1 MTQLKFSEAEL
12 FSNHEYAR
20 PHVEAGIRMHGGFD
34 SAGTYVPPR
43 SLGRCRAVEAWSAAL
58 ADRGG
63 RLFDADASLLSGPR
77 LPNVAQQSFL
87 LRSGIGQPFW
97 NSLTITGKIEARGR
111 LLAEIAFPD
120 LQPLVKEDLAEM
132 ALGHLNR
139 GLLVAHGIDEGGEPD
154 KGIGGHD
161 QMWFV
166 ARDMAFG
173 ANAYADVDPP
183 ENIARPEA
191 GRRFMPE
198 IAPEHEGLLSFLM
211 NLLMIEFRAE
221 IGFASTQAILNDP
234 RLFLGRRA
242 EAESAAELVGRI
254 RTDEAIHVTSLRLYL
269 GEFRELT
276 VKTLSG
282 GTLKGA
288 ELIDRFWQGLVH
300 WATVEQP
307 RIAAR
312 NQRAALLPI
321 ILAQPQGERILAEFD
336 ALGDLP
342 PAAFESAAPTGTAGS
357 ASAG

>member
-1 MTQLKFSEAEL
+1 MAQLTFSEREL

-20 PHVEAGIRMHGGFD
+20 PHIEAGVRMHGGFD
-34 SAGTYVPPR
+34 SRGSYVPPR
-43 SLGRCRAVEAWSAAL
+43 SLGRNRALDAWTAAL
-58 ADRGG
+58 LRRGG
-63 RLFDADASLLSGPR
+63 ELFDADASLLSGPR
-77 LPNVAQQSFL
+77 LPNVAQQHL
-87 LRSGIGQPFW
+87 LLKSGIGQPFW
-97 NSLTITGKIEARGR
+97 NTLTITGKIEARGR
-111 LLAEIAFPD
+111 LLADIAFPD
-120 LQPLVKEDLAEM
+120 LQPLVVEDLSEL

-154 KGIGGHD
+154 KSIGGHD

-173 ANAYADVDPP
+173 PDAYPDVNPP

-221 IGFASTQAILNDP
+221 IGFASTQAILKSPD
-234 RLFLGRRA
+234 LFVDRRGEA
-242 EAESAAELVGRI
+242 EAAAELVGRI
-254 RTDEAIHVTSLRLYL
+254 RIDEAIHVTSLRLYL

-276 VKTLSG
+276 VKTLTG
-282 GTLKGA
+282 GTVRGA
-288 ELIDRFWQGLVH
+288 ELIDRFWSGLVH

-307 RIAAR
+307 RIAAQ
-312 NQRAALLPI
+312 NQRTALLPI
-321 ILAQPQGERILAEFD
+321 ILAHPQGAEILTRFD
-336 ALGDLP
+336 KLGDLP
-342 PAAFESAAPTGTAGS
+342 ASAFESVAP